1 MIYSSVSRAD
11 VSNRG
16 LIHHYISQPHNLDAK
31 MLTHDYLF
39 VCMLSSFSCFCCR
52 LLPFLKIIFFKKFFQ
67 ERYHSVKIVWIQV
80 RSDIQSV
87 LIWVQTVS
95 KGYQVVA
102 WNELSL
108 VDTNEACCQKSFF
121 RLCFQLKLTPDS
133 SGHSRI
139 QKDLQRGSDSSFVGG
154 GPTLTLFFFVDE
166 RGSKYS

>member
-11 VSNRG
+11 ISNRG

-39 VCMLSSFSCFCCR
+39 VCMLSSVSCFCCR
-52 LLPFLKIIFFKKFFQ
+52 LLPFLKINFFKKIFQ
-67 ERYHSVKIVWIQV
+67 EHYHHHGLKQLDPGQD
-80 RSDIQSV
+80 RHFFGPDLGQNCFQR
-87 LIWVQTVS
+87 LS
-95 KGYQVVA
+95 KVA
-102 WNELSL
+102 AWKELGF

-139 QKDLQRGSDSSFVGG
+139 QKVLSEGVQLKFCRRGSNSDNV
-154 GPTLTLFFFVDE
+154 FF
-166 RGSKYS
+166 S